1 LIPNSKRTAELDFN
15 KIVTNALGV
24 FFKDALRIVFIH
36 PSQAAFFLRTLN
48 WQKKAAKL
56 RSKWKDVGVHVPP
69 ILIFSV
75 TNKCNLHCDGCYH
88 HALRPSPETELSDE
102 RLNRA
107 IAEAKELGVSF
118 IVFAGGEP
126 LTRPGILDI
135 TNEYPEIMFL
145 IFTNGL
151 LLNDD
156 VLQRMAEKRNVV
168 PLVSLEGYQNDTDA
182 RRGKGVYEQVL
193 KSIAK
198 LKEKG
203 IFWGTSLTMT
213 RSNFNEVTGDNF
225 IKELVNS
232 GCKLF
237 MMVEYTPVEKGTE
250 DWVLTPKQRE
260 EVVKV
265 RNAFRAKYSAL
276 FIALPWDEEEIGG
289 CLSAGRGFV
298 HVSSEGNVEPC
309 PFVPYSDTNLK
320 NISLKDALQS
330 NMLRTIRENHGQ
342 LEETHGCALWEKR
355 AWVQSLACAKE
366 PSKNQDCASR
376 A

>member
-1 LIPNSKRTAELDFN
+1 MTPDSKKAAELDFN
-15 KIVTNALGV
+15 KIVTNALRV
-24 FFKDALRIVFIH
+24 FFKDALRTVFTH

-56 RSKWKDVGVHVPP
+56 RSKWTESGIHVPP

-75 TNKCNLHCDGCYH
+75 TNKCNLNCDGCYH

-102 RLNRA
+102 RLIKA
-107 IAEAKELGVSF
+107 VAEAKELGVSF
-118 IVFAGGEP
+118 VVFAGGEP
-126 LTRPGILDI
+126 LTRPSILDI
-135 TNEYPEIMFL
+135 TKDYPEIMFL

-151 LLNDD
+151 LLNDE
-156 VLQRMAEKRNVV
+156 VLEKMAENRNVV
-168 PLVSLEGYQNDTDA
+168 PLVSMEGYQNDTDA
-182 RRGKGVYEQVL
+182 RRGKRVYEQIL

-198 LKEKG
+198 LKDKG
-203 IFWGTSLTMT
+203 IFWGTTLTLT
-213 RSNFNEVTGDNF
+213 RSNFDEVTDDKF
-225 IKELVNS
+225 IRELVNA

-250 DWVLTPKQRE
+250 DWVLTPEQRLD
-260 EVVKV
+260 VVKV

-320 NISLKDALQS
+320 NITLKDALQS
-330 NMLRTIRENHGQ
+330 NMLRTIRENHDQ

-355 AWVQSLACAKE
+355 AWVQSLARSSE
-366 PSKNQDCASR
+366 PRKN
-376 A
+376 

>member
-1 LIPNSKRTAELDFN
+1 MASNSKKAAELDFN
-15 KIVTNALGV
+15 KIVTNALRV
-24 FFKDALRIVFIH
+24 FFKDALRTAFTH

-56 RSKWKDVGVHVPP
+56 RSKWTESGIHVPP

-75 TNKCNLHCDGCYH
+75 TNKCNLNCGGCYH
-88 HALRPSPETELSDE
+88 HALRPSPATELSDE
-102 RLNRA
+102 RLIKA
-107 IAEAKELGVSF
+107 VAEAKELGVSF
-118 IVFAGGEP
+118 VVFAGGEP

-135 TNEYPEIMFL
+135 TKDYPEIMFL

-151 LLNDD
+151 LLNDE
-156 VLQRMAEKRNVV
+156 VLEKMAENRNVV
-168 PLVSLEGYQNDTDA
+168 PLVSMEGYQNDTDA
-182 RRGKGVYEQVL
+182 RRGKGVYEQIL

-198 LKEKG
+198 LKDKG
-203 IFWGTSLTMT
+203 IFWGTTLTMT
-213 RSNFNEVTGDNF
+213 RSNFDEVTDDKF
-225 IKELVNS
+225 IRELVNA

-237 MMVEYTPVEKGTE
+237 MMIEYTPVEKGTE
-250 DWVLTPKQRE
+250 DWVLTPEQRLD
-260 EVVKV
+260 VVKV

-320 NISLKDALQS
+320 NITLKDALQS
-330 NMLRTIRENHGQ
+330 NMLRTIRENHDK

-355 AWVQSLACAKE
+355 AWVQSLACSKE
-366 PSKNQDCASR
+366 PTKRQDCVSNT
-376 A
+376 